1 MRFTKN
7 IFNDEVVSSI
17 GVDFKSKDIISGDK
31 KIKLQI
37 WDTAGHERYRTIT
50 QSYYRGAHTIV
61 TVFDLTNRESFLH
74 VQKWLE
80 EINKFAK
87 ENVLKFI
94 IGNKADLIKD
104 RKVSYDEAK
113 SLSQKF
119 KIPYL
124 ETSAKSSF
132 NVNEFFEIAASI
144 YISHYD
150 FNKDKEFSGVM
161 LDYKNH
167 KDNNNKG
174 KKKKNNNNCC

>member
-132 NVNEFFEIAASI
+132 NVNEFFEIAASL
-144 YISHYD
+144 YVSHYD
-150 FNKDKEFSGVM
+150 FAKDKEFAGIT
-161 LDYKNH
+161 LDVNKH
-167 KDNNNKG
+167 KNNKN
-174 KKKKNNNNCC
+174 KKKKNNSSGC

>member
-1 MRFTKN
+1 MRYTKD
-7 IFNDEVVSSI
+7 IFNEEVVSSI
-17 GVDFKSKDIISGDK
+17 GVDFKSKDIKLGDK

-61 TVFDLTNRESFLH
+61 TVFDLTNRESYIH
-74 VQKWLE
+74 VQRWLE

-94 IGNKADLIKD
+94 IGNKADLTKQ
-104 RKVSYDEAK
+104 RNVTYDEART
-113 SLSQKF
+113 LSQKL

-124 ETSAKSSF
+124 ETSAKNSF

-144 YISHYD
+144 YVSHYD
-150 FNKDKEFSGVM
+150 FAKDKELSGIH
-161 LDYKNH
+161 LDVNKH
-167 KDNNNKG
+167 KTSKD
-174 KKKKNNNNCC
+174 KKKKNKNDCC

>member
-1 MRFTKN
+1 MRYTKDT
-7 IFNDEVVSSI
+7 FDEKIVNSI
-17 GVDFKSKDIISGDK
+17 GVDFKSKDIELGSK

-61 TVFDLTNRESFLH
+61 TVFDLTNRNTYIH
-74 VQKWLE
+74 VEKWLQ

-94 IGNKADLIKD
+94 IGNKADLVDD
-104 RKVSYDEAK
+104 RCVTYDEART
-113 SLSQKF
+113 LSQKL